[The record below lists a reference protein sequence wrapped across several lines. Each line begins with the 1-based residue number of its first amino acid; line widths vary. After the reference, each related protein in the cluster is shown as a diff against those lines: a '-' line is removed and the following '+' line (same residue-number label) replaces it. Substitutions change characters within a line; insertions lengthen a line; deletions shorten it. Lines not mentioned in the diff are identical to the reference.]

1 MVTIIGTRMR
11 RGTRHYI
18 VDAAGWIMQ
27 ACTGETFRQYEYWK
41 FEKNKHKVA
50 TCLLCHVET
59 G

>member
-18 VDAAGWIMQ
+18 IDDSGWVVQ
-27 ACTGETFRQYEYWK
+27 ACTGQKFIQLDRDK

-50 TCLLCHVET
+50 TCIECHAET
-59 G
+59 W